1 VAQTLP
7 TAAALQQSGLLDLN
21 RDGLKLRIAECFAP
35 SGDSKF
41 ANRHYYPPPPF
52 PLDDYI
58 MLIQMRDMRKGGLR
72 GVVCFSSSG
81 VVTQDVLTES
91 DGGAQHLE
99 HGVGIYGG
107 LHGFQRFNNQVEL
120 AEDAES
126 DSYWT
131 DYCADKANDLREQPG
146 EISEAQR
153 LDDDSMLLYVVLVR
167 RSDGAVHQLVSAGT
181 RDDMEDHSGDR
192 FVCFDLDASAWDPE
206 CPCVIPDF
214 HSVFEM
220 RADDRRGASWNHIR
234 VKMRFY
240 HAPGNQCWETTDRL
254 AHSLAML
261 SPWI

>member
-1 VAQTLP
+1 MAQTLP

-35 SGDSKF
+35 SGDSNF

-81 VVTQDVLTES
+81 VLTQDVLTES

-99 HGVGIYGG
+99 HDVGIYRG

-126 DSYWT
+126 DSSWA
-131 DYCADKANDLREQPG
+131 DYCADKANNLREQPR
-146 EISEAQR
+146 EILEAQR
-153 LDDDSMLLYVVLVR
+153 LDDDSMSLYVVLVR
-167 RSDGAVHQLVSAGT
+167 RSDGAVHQLVCRMDTLVTTRKITLGTVLSASTSTLPLGIPNVLVLSRT
-181 RDDMEDHSGDR
+181 SSLPQR
-192 FVCFDLDASAWDPE
+192 F
-206 CPCVIPDF
+206 
-214 HSVFEM
+214 
-220 RADDRRGASWNHIR
+220 RNKGR
-234 VKMRFY
+234 
-240 HAPGNQCWETTDRL
+240 
-254 AHSLAML
+254 
-261 SPWI
+261 